1 MSFRKAKI
9 ALVFDW
15 MTNNGGAEKVN
26 LALHKMFPNAPIFTS
41 IFNPE
46 VVHGFEKAAITTS
59 FIQNLPF
66 AKTRHQ
72 LYLKLMPYAYE
83 LFDLSSYDI
92 VISSSHSCSKG
103 IITKPET
110 MHVCYCHTP
119 MRYAWDNWHSY
130 IREYKMNLLFKHLAK
145 KDLHAI
151 RMWDRL
157 SADRVDHFIA
167 NSEITKKRIQK
178 YYRRESEIIHPMIDH
193 KKFYI
198 SKETKGYFLA
208 VGRLIPYK
216 KFDLIIETFNQIGL
230 PLKIVGEGI
239 SAREL
244 RSKANANI
252 EFLGNLD
259 DRSLQKIYSE
269 CEALIF
275 PQIEDFGITPIEAMA
290 SGRPVIAFNQGG
302 SQDTIIEG
310 ENGIFFKQQTA
321 MHLREAIENYQKNKQ
336 QFKPETIRQH
346 ASRFD
351 HKIFESKLLNF
362 LEAKWENWQNS
373 SGD

>member
-26 LALHKMFPNAPIFTS
+26 LVLHKMFPTAPIFTS

-46 VVHGFEKAAITTS
+46 VVRGFEKAAITTS

-92 VISSSHSCSKG
+92 VISSSHSCAKG

-130 IREYKMNLLFKHLAK
+130 IREYKMNLFFKHVAR
-145 KDLHAI
+145 KDIHKI

-167 NSEITKKRIQK
+167 NSEITQNRIKK

-193 KKFYI
+193 KKFSI

-239 SAREL
+239 AEREL
-244 RSKANANI
+244 RKKANANI
-252 EFLGNLD
+252 EFLGNVD
-259 DRSLQKIYSE
+259 DKSLHRLYSE

-302 SQDTIIEG
+302 SQDTIIDG
-310 ENGIFFKQQTA
+310 ETGIFFKHQTA
-321 MHLREAIENYQKNKQ
+321 MHLSEAIENYQKNKNKFNPSFIRNHAKKFDEKE
-336 QFKPETIRQH
+336 FK
-346 ASRFD
+346 D
-351 HKIFESKLLNF
+351 KIINF
-362 LEAKWENWQNS
+362 LERTWKVYN
-373 SGD
+373 G

>member
-26 LALHKMFPNAPIFTS
+26 LVLHKMFPQAPIFTS
-41 IFNPE
+41 IFNSE
-46 VVHGFEKAAITTS
+46 AIKGFEKAAITTS

-66 AKTRHQ
+66 AKNKHQ
-72 LYLKLMPYAYE
+72 LYLSLMPYAYE
-83 LFDLSSYDI
+83 QFDLSNYDI
-92 VISSSHSCSKG
+92 VISSSHACSKG
-103 IITKPET
+103 VITKPDT
-110 MHVCYCHTP
+110 MHICYCHTP

-130 IREYKMNLLFKHLAK
+130 IREYKMNRIFKSFAK
-145 KDLHAI
+145 KSMHKI

-167 NSEITKKRIQK
+167 NSETTKKRIRK
-178 YYRRESEIIHPMIDH
+178 YYRRYSDVVHPMIDC

-216 KFDLIIETFNQIGL
+216 KFDLIIEAFNQIGL

-239 SAREL
+239 IGDEL
-244 RSKANANI
+244 RRNAKANI
-252 EFLGNLD
+252 EFLGNID
-259 DRSLQKIYSE
+259 DKSLHKIYSE

-275 PQIEDFGITPIEAMA
+275 PQVEDFGITTLEAMA

-302 SQDTIIEG
+302 AVDTVIE
-310 ENGIFFKQQTA
+310 NKTGIFFNKQTPQ
-321 MHLREAIENYQKNKQ
+321 HLIAAIETYQKNRSK
-336 QFKPETIRQH
+336 FDSHSIKKH
-346 ASRFD
+346 AQTFD
-351 HKIFESKLLNF
+351 QEEFENTLNKYI
-362 LEAKWENWQNS
+362 EDKWEEWQK
-373 SGD
+373 